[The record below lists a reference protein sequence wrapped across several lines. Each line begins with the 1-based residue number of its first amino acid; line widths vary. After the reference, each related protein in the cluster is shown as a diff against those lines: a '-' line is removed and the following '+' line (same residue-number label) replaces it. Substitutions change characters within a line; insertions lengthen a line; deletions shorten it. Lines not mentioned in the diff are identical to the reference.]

1 MSKVTRVWR
10 IYVADQRRLAW
21 RRAAPNQS
29 HEKSRC
35 RSDWRIYEVKA
46 DTHEEA
52 MQKHNNGE
60 SEYIT
65 DGDGYE
71 APDGVDLEIE
81 LHDEYE
87 EDND

>member
-10 IYVADQRRLAW
+10 IYEPYLID
-21 RRAAPNQS
+21 S
-29 HEKSRC
+29 
-35 RSDWRIYEVKA
+35 IYEIKA

-52 MQKHNNGE
+52 MQKHRNGE

-71 APDGVDLEIE
+71 APDGVDPEVE
-81 LHDEYE
+81 LRDEYD

>member
-10 IYVADQRRLAW
+10 IYEPYLID
-21 RRAAPNQS
+21 S
-29 HEKSRC
+29 
-35 RSDWRIYEVKA
+35 IYEIKA

-52 MQKHNNGE
+52 MQKHRNGE

-65 DGDGYE
+65 DGDGYN
-71 APDGVDLEIE
+71 APDGIDPEVELFEEI
-81 LHDEYE
+81 E

>member
-10 IYVADQRRLAW
+10 IYEPYLID
-21 RRAAPNQS
+21 S
-29 HEKSRC
+29 
-35 RSDWRIYEVKA
+35 IYEVKA

-52 MQKHNNGE
+52 MQKHRNGE

-65 DGDGYE
+65 DGDGYN
-71 APDGVDLEIE
+71 APDGIDPEVELFEEI
-81 LHDEYE
+81 E

>member
-1 MSKVTRVWR
+1 MGKVTRRWR
-10 IYVADQRRLAW
+10 IY
-21 RRAAPNQS
+21 APYLIDS
-29 HEKSRC
+29 
-35 RSDWRIYEVKA
+35 IYEVKA

-71 APDGVDLEIE
+71 APDGVDPEIE
-81 LHDEYE
+81 LWDEHE

>member
-10 IYVADQRRLAW
+10 IYEPYLID
-21 RRAAPNQS
+21 S
-29 HEKSRC
+29 
-35 RSDWRIYEVKA
+35 IYEVKA

-52 MQKHNNGE
+52 MQKHRNGE

-65 DGDGYE
+65 DGDGYN
-71 APDGVDLEIE
+71 APDGIDPEVELFDEI
-81 LHDEYE
+81 E

>member
-10 IYVADQRRLAW
+10 IYEPYLLD
-21 RRAAPNQS
+21 S
-29 HEKSRC
+29 
-35 RSDWRIYEVKA
+35 IYEIKA

-52 MQKHNNGE
+52 MQKHLNGE

-65 DGDGYE
+65 DGDGYN
-71 APDGVDLEIE
+71 APDGIDPEVELFEEI
-81 LHDEYE
+81 E